1 MIDRLSLPTVGAH
14 FFSLSG
20 VSWNA
25 PVVILFIAGAL
36 LVGCDAVGGGD
47 EDTTPPEVP
56 SSLSAT
62 SESESVLLE
71 WSALQDDDLAGYN
84 VYRAAGTSIDVS
96 SDMPLNEDGLVSNP
110 SFTDES
116 PENGTTYRYR
126 VTAVDES
133 DNESDPSDS
142 VQVTA
147 FADPPTRPSE

>member
-1 MIDRLSLPTVGAH
+1 MIDRLSMSSLERS
-14 FFSLSG
+14 SLSA
-20 VSWNA
+20 SW
-25 PVVILFIAGAL
+25 GAFVAIFL
-36 LVGCDAVGGGD
+36 AVGMVLVGCDSVGGGGD

-56 SSLSAT
+56 TSLAVD
-62 SESESVLLE
+62 SESGAVLLE
-71 WSALQDDDLAGYN
+71 WSAPQDDDLAGYN
-84 VYRAAGTSIDVS
+84 VYRAAGTSIDVG
-96 SDMPLNEDGLVSNP
+96 SDTPLNEDGLVSSP

-126 VTAVDES
+126 VTAIDDS